1 MYTAANCS
9 LNTIFY
15 GTTSDAALNESYC
28 LCMCQKRGCQ
38 TSPLLMTPFST
49 CTGCYRRLWMP
60 RPGCCICRVTQLP
73 LAFALMRP
81 KPQWTISLFQIM
93 SFFQDIVWPFAHHH
107 HHCYDHLSASTFLL
121 FDMYV
126 RPQEEMHFILTSLDL
141 WCVRLFFSFGL
152 CIFHV
157 PCLGKLN
164 SLMESLA
171 CLSSSVANI
180 N

>member
-1 MYTAANCS
+1 
-9 LNTIFY
+9 
-15 GTTSDAALNESYC
+15 
-28 LCMCQKRGCQ
+28 MCQKRGCQ
-38 TSPLLMTPFST
+38 TSPPSSWHLSLPV
-49 CTGCYRRLWMP
+49 
-60 RPGCCICRVTQLP
+60 RVVIAVFECLGLAAVFAVWQLP
-73 LAFALMRP
+73 LAFTLMRP

-107 HHCYDHLSASTFLL
+107 HRYCHLSASIFLL

-157 PCLGKLN
+157 PCMGKLH